1 MSPLGKF
8 TFAVFGLRFFGAEGF
23 FIGMLLGHLL
33 IDRTV
38 IIKQVERGLH
48 GIDDNIRI
56 LLPYRWYRYYNR
68 LDGNFWGK
76 IWGTLFGSILFGF
89 YGFITLFI
97 VGHFTFDTPNS
108 RHADKFR
115 KNFDIF
121 WNRNWCKIFG
131 AIIGFILHSRIILF
145 SGIIIGYFLDS
156 FRLERSFYKGFGLS
170 WLPKFWRKIN
180 PLKLALHSWEARK
193 VTFIQAIAGLAAK
206 VAKSDG
212 SVNESEIRVFK
223 KIFEIPADENSRV
236 AKIFNDAK
244 RSPEGFERY
253 TAQLKTIADG
263 DINLKESIIENLFKI
278 VVADGAITVP
288 ESRIMEKITKELELP
303 QGNFEAIRRHF
314 EPSAAGGSIQDFYA
328 VLGVFCN
335 ASDCEIKSRWKK
347 LINQYHP
354 DRLQSRGASPEE
366 IKAATIKMAEIN
378 NAYQNIMKSRKIA

>member
-8 TFAVFGLRFFGAEGF
+8 TFAVIGLRFFGASGF
-23 FIGMLLGHLL
+23 FVGMLLGHLL

-38 IIKQVERGLH
+38 IIKQIERGLH
-48 GIDDNIRI
+48 AVDDNIRI

-108 RHADKFR
+108 RHANKFR

-212 SVNESEIRVFK
+212 SVIESEIRVF
-223 KIFEIPADENSRV
+223 
-236 AKIFNDAK
+236 
-244 RSPEGFERY
+244 
-253 TAQLKTIADG
+253 
-263 DINLKESIIENLFKI
+263 
-278 VVADGAITVP
+278 
-288 ESRIMEKITKELELP
+288 
-303 QGNFEAIRRHF
+303 
-314 EPSAAGGSIQDFYA
+314 
-328 VLGVFCN
+328 
-335 ASDCEIKSRWKK
+335 
-347 LINQYHP
+347 
-354 DRLQSRGASPEE
+354 
-366 IKAATIKMAEIN
+366 
-378 NAYQNIMKSRKIA
+378 

>member
-8 TFAVFGLRFFGAEGF
+8 TFAVIGLRFFGASGF
-23 FIGMLLGHLL
+23 FVGMLLGHLL

-38 IIKQVERGLH
+38 IIKQIERGLH
-48 GIDDNIRI
+48 AVDDNIRI

-97 VGHFTFDTPNS
+97 VGHFTFDPPNS
-108 RHADKFR
+108 RHANKFR

-180 PLKLALHSWEARK
+180 PLKLAGKR
-193 VTFIQAIAGLAAK
+193 AK
-206 VAKSDG
+206 LRSFRQLPVWPPKWPNPTAVLTRAKSG
-212 SVNESEIRVFK
+212 YLRKFLKSPLTR
-223 KIFEIPADENSRV
+223 IPA
-236 AKIFNDAK
+236 
-244 RSPEGFERY
+244 
-253 TAQLKTIADG
+253 
-263 DINLKESIIENLFKI
+263 
-278 VVADGAITVP
+278 
-288 ESRIMEKITKELELP
+288 LP
-303 QGNFEAIRRHF
+303 KSSMMPNAPPKVLSVIRH
-314 EPSAAGGSIQDFYA
+314 
-328 VLGVFCN
+328 N
-335 ASDCEIKSRWKK
+335 
-347 LINQYHP
+347 
-354 DRLQSRGASPEE
+354 
-366 IKAATIKMAEIN
+366 
-378 NAYQNIMKSRKIA
+378 